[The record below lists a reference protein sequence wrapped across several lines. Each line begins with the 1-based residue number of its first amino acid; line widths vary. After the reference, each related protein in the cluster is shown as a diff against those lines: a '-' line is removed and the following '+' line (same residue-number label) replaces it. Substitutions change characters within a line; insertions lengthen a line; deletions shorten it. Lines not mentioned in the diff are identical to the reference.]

1 MKDIYP
7 LRVQKFLSRC
17 GKGSRRACDGFVLE
31 GRVAINGETV
41 MEPGTKVNDGDNVS
55 LDGEIV
61 SLLDLRYFI
70 LNKPKGYISVNKDT
84 KGRKWV
90 VDLIEDARDS
100 GCFPVGRLD
109 LDTTGAMII
118 TNDGDLS
125 FRVSHPKFE
134 IKKEYRAL
142 IKGRWSIE
150 ELREAVKDGVET
162 DRGELVED
170 IDILEA
176 GREVERTSVTL
187 TIHEG
192 RKHVVKRI
200 FLSLGSRVYELERTA
215 IGQLRVDDLDVGQW
229 KEVELEFILNRMD
242 K

>member
-7 LRVQKFLSRC
+7 IRVQKYLSRC

-31 GRVAINGETV
+31 GRVSINGEKV
-41 MEPGTKVNDGDNVS
+41 IEPGTKVNEGDMVTF
-55 LDGEIV
+55 DGEKA

-70 LNKPKGYISVNKDT
+70 LNKPKGYISVNKDL

-109 LDTTGAMII
+109 LDTTGTMMI
-118 TNDGDLS
+118 TNDGELS
-125 FRVSHPKFE
+125 FRISHPKFE
-134 IKKEYRAL
+134 IKKEYKAL
-142 IKGRWSIE
+142 IKGVWSID
-150 ELREAVKDGVET
+150 ELKAAVKDGVEI
-162 DRGELVED
+162 DRGELVET

-176 GREVERTSVTL
+176 EREGDRTSVTL

-200 FLSLGSRVYELERTA
+200 FLSVGSRVYELERTA
-215 IGQLRVDDLDVGQW
+215 IGQLRTDDLDVGQW
-229 KEVELEFILNRMD
+229 KEVDIDYILYRI
-242 K
+242 